1 MPDFAELID
10 EKQAAPDKQIVKIQR
25 LIGEIEEL
33 FTHRPLVV
41 YAADINKTHP
51 DVPNLIYPLDKTMFA
66 DLLDSV
72 GASESVD
79 VLLQSPGGYA
89 DATEQLV
96 NMLRGRFPSV
106 HFYVP
111 HTAKSAA
118 TMMVCSG
125 DRVFMDHR
133 SELGP
138 IDPQMRIPKAGGVF
152 INVPA
157 QAYLDGFDQV
167 RQLVDKEG
175 KLSGAYIPVLNQVD
189 VSILQM
195 CLNAIEHSKILVK
208 TWLQNYMFAGQPDAE
223 QRASTIANKLSEH
236 RAFLS
241 HGRPLGIRQV
251 QELGLVVGDLKDTPE
266 LQAKIWE
273 LYCRIELLF
282 DGTPWVKV
290 FMSKNYMVGKFVQV
304 PRVVEIPVRQPAP
317 PEISPQPPSQ
327 PAPSDKEAKRGKGR
341 KRRL

>member
-1 MPDFAELID
+1 MPNFAELIE
-10 EKQAAPDKQIVKIQR
+10 EKQTAPEQQIAKIQR
-25 LIGEIEEL
+25 LIGEIEQL
-33 FTHRPLVV
+33 FTHRPLIV

-51 DVPNLIYPLDKTMFA
+51 NVPNLIYPLDKTMFA

-72 GASESVD
+72 GTSEGID

-96 NMLRGRFPSV
+96 NMLRERFQSV
-106 HFYVP
+106 DFYVP

-125 DRVFMDHR
+125 DRLFMDHR

-157 QAYLDGFDQV
+157 QAYLDGFDRV
-167 RQLVDKEG
+167 RQLMDKEG
-175 KLSGAYIPVLNQVD
+175 KLSAAYVPILNQVD
-189 VSILQM
+189 VAILQT

-208 TWLQNYMFAGQPDAE
+208 TWLENYMFAGQPDAE
-223 QRASTIANKLSEH
+223 QRAITTANKLSDH
-236 RAFLS
+236 RDFLS
-241 HGRPLGIRQV
+241 HGRPLGIRRA
-251 QELGLVVGDLKDTPE
+251 QELGLIVGDLKDTPE

-282 DGTPWVKV
+282 DGAPWVKV
-290 FMSKNYMVGKFVQV
+290 FVSKNYMVGKLV

-317 PEISPQPPSQ
+317 PGAGPQPPSE
-327 PAPSDKEAKRGKGR
+327 PVPSDKQAKRRKRGKR
-341 KRRL
+341 KR

>member
-1 MPDFAELID
+1 MPNFAELIE
-10 EKQAAPDKQIVKIQR
+10 EKQTAPEQQIAKIQR
-25 LIGEIEEL
+25 LIGEIEQL
-33 FTHRPLVV
+33 FTHRPLIV

-72 GASESVD
+72 GTSESID

-96 NMLRGRFPSV
+96 NMLRERFQSV
-106 HFYVP
+106 NFYVP

-125 DRVFMDHR
+125 DSLFMDHR

-167 RQLVDKEG
+167 RQLMDKEG
-175 KLSGAYIPVLNQVD
+175 KLSAAYVPILNQVD
-189 VSILQM
+189 VAILQM

-208 TWLQNYMFAGQPDAE
+208 TWLENYMFAGQPDAE
-223 QRASTIANKLSEH
+223 QRAITTANKLSDH
-236 RAFLS
+236 RDFLS
-241 HGRPLGIRQV
+241 HGRPLGIRRA
-251 QELGLVVGDLKDTPE
+251 QELGLIVGDLKDTPE
-266 LQAKIWE
+266 LQARIWE

-290 FMSKNYMVGKFVQV
+290 FASKNYMVGKLV
-304 PRVVEIPVRQPAP
+304 PRVEIPVRQPAP
-317 PEISPQPPSQ
+317 PGTSPQPPSE
-327 PAPSDKEAKRGKGR
+327 PVPSGKQAKRR
-341 KRRL
+341 KRKR